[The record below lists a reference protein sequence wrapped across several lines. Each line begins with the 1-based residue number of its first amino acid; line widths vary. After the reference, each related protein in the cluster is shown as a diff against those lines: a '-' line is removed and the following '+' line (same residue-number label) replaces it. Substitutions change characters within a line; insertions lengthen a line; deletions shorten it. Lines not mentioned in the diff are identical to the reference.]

1 MGCRPRG
8 HRYAILKMRFLPL
21 ILAAITLPAFA
32 AEEVQT
38 IRTEKPGR
46 RTELVTTGGRA
57 HSTFLF
63 SPENN
68 DPGWVFGVGM
78 RMTIIPKRIAESET
92 RFFPLLEAHL
102 NKNFLKYLQWRNS
115 LGVLYLQ
122 NFLSTGIYGVVH
134 GRWLSVSLGNSA
146 AVWGGVFNS
155 SGFDALTATFV
166 THPTVSVGF
175 NHLSHYY
182 YWLPDSLSLTY
193 RLNILHNRYTRL
205 GNSVFQERSF
215 SFEGFSV
222 LLMAEYYTGKG
233 GIYLGLQVNHA
244 RPGYEFWLAF
254 SDYDRFFQ
262 YTTMF
267 AGYRF

>member
-1 MGCRPRG
+1 MGCRLCG
-8 HRYAILKMRFLPL
+8 HRYAIPEMRLLRVLLVTLALPL
-21 ILAAITLPAFA
+21 YA
-32 AEEVQT
+32 AEEAKT

-46 RTELVTTGGRA
+46 RTEMITTGGRKF
-57 HSTFLF
+57 STFLF

-68 DPGWVFGVGM
+68 DPGWVFGTGL

-92 RFFPLLEAHL
+92 RFFPIIEAYL
-102 NKNFLKYLQWRNS
+102 NKNFLKYLQWRNA

-122 NFLSTGIYGVVH
+122 NYASTGLYAVMR
-134 GRWLSVSLGNSA
+134 GRWLSVSIGNSL
-146 AVWGGVFNS
+146 AVWGGVFKS
-155 SGFDALTATFV
+155 SGFDALTATAV
-166 THPTVSVGF
+166 THPTVSIGF

-193 RLNILHNRYTRL
+193 RINVLHNRYVRL

-222 LLMAEYYTGKG
+222 ALMAEYYTGKG
-233 GIYLGLQVNHA
+233 GIYFGLQVNHA